1 MNTAEKKSLKQT
13 KIWNQGHIFTDLT
26 WLCSVGLA
34 QLLSSPFSPAVWLAA
49 LLWRSQIGSAIF
61 FPQGKSWHEDSG
73 ALCYSLQV
81 CAGKLTLQMTWVKK
95 KTSLPLPHTYLF
107 LGLILW
113 PFWTLWIQASFS
125 MKHALSVSCGC
136 LRAGHSSSWW
146 MIPTYRE
153 YRKTIWEGK
162 KLAVCLGDLCTHWL
176 GFEWPGMIRHCG
188 RVHLGVVKRYGFP
201 RSGKLSLKTH
211 TLVVCLDCWRQ
222 WTATTKMLKFEI
234 QEKKN
239 LQQDK
244 SPY

>member
-13 KIWNQGHIFTDLT
+13 KIQNQGHTFTDLT

-34 QLLSSPFSPAVWLAA
+34 QLLSSPFSPSVWLGA

-61 FPQGKSWHEDSG
+61 FSSG
-73 ALCYSLQV
+73 
-81 CAGKLTLQMTWVKK
+81 GKLAWGFRCLVLQFAGLCWKADSSDDLGEK
-95 KTSLPLPHTYLF
+95 EDIALSSPHLF
-107 LGLILW
+107 IS
-113 PFWTLWIQASFS
+113 WTNSVAFLDVVNPSS
-125 MKHALSVSCGC
+125 CMKHVLSVSCGC

-153 YRKTIWEGK
+153 YRKIIWEGK

-234 QEKKN
+234 QGKKN